1 MQPSSYYGKPQETI
15 LVANG

>member
-1 MQPSSYYGKPQETI
+1 MQPSSYYRKPQETI